1 MDKQLQIF
9 FPMFLT
15 SAIRSE
21 IGVTNI
27 RSLGFWDTRECV
39 TLWRLILGC
48 TRTKK
53 IRCCLCC
60 HDYANWD
67 LQHICGVNFLMGGF
81 CWAGELIHDGQ
92 YSLSPPFL
100 REKKK
105 VQFLVGTWVHYVRHS
120 WQSCGHK
127 SVVCPQ
133 HGGYTVRTYKKLKIH
148 RISRFV
154 VATFTTEKGIS
165 EIGFVFLGIRHFAW
179 LLVDPIF
186 GSHGDLED
194 TTYLS

>member
-1 MDKQLQIF
+1 MLSLLSRLCKLGPTAYLWSKFSHGWILLSRWAHTRRPVF
-9 FPMFLT
+9 AVSSF
-15 SAIRSE
+15 SE
-21 IGVTNI
+21 
-27 RSLGFWDTRECV
+27 E
-39 TLWRLILGC
+39 
-48 TRTKK
+48 TKK
-53 IRCCLCC
+53 V
-60 HDYANWD
+60 H
-67 LQHICGVNFLMGGF
+67 
-81 CWAGELIHDGQ
+81 
-92 YSLSPPFL
+92 
-100 REKKK
+100 
-105 VQFLVGTWVHYVRHS
+105 FLVETWVHYVRHS